1 MRLYEMRETLRNSG
15 RAVFTTRQL
24 SVVLGVPRGHAKV
37 YASRLVARGWAWR
50 PMRGRVAITRD
61 DFALATQLVEP
72 SYVTAH
78 SALHLRGML
87 DQVPREVECATPR
100 LSLRLDRL
108 GIRYRKIHPT
118 LFFGY
123 ERVERGLSYA
133 FVASPEKALLDMVYF
148 GYSPTEWGFA
158 DPRELRRMAEAYERL
173 GTPRARR
180 VIGWV
185 REVAR

>member
-1 MRLYEMRETLRNSG
+1 MRLYEMREALMKSG

-24 SVVLGVPRGHAKV
+24 SVVLGVPREHAKV
-37 YASRLVARGWAWR
+37 YASRLVSRGWAWR
-50 PMRGRVAITRD
+50 PMRGRIAIADD

-72 SYVTAH
+72 SYVTTHA
-78 SALHLRGML
+78 ALHLRGLL
-87 DQVPREVECATPR
+87 DQVPREVECATTR
-100 LSLRLDRL
+100 LSIRLDRL
-108 GIRYRKIHPT
+108 GIRYRRIHPS

-158 DPRELRRMAEAYERL
+158 DLDTLRRMAGAYERL

-180 VIGWV
+180 VVRWV
-185 REVAR
+185 SEVAR